1 MTVARAVIDRE
12 SSLYAESLM
21 AEVVCMTKKD
31 LNPGDKIDGIGGYT
45 VRGYAD
51 VAKDAKRDN
60 LVPIGLV
67 QGATV
72 VKAIKAG
79 ELLTYDHVE
88 LNEDS
93 LIVKLRH
100 QQDAMGLTYA

>member
-1 MTVARAVIDRE
+1 MLFR
-12 SSLYAESLM
+12 S
-21 AEVVCMTKKD
+21 
-31 LNPGDKIDGIGGYT
+31 
-45 VRGYAD
+45 
-51 VAKDAKRDN
+51 
-60 LVPIGLV
+60 IGLV

-93 LIVKLRH
+93 LIVKLRR

>member
-1 MTVARAVIDRE
+1 MLFR
-12 SSLYAESLM
+12 S
-21 AEVVCMTKKD
+21 
-31 LNPGDKIDGIGGYT
+31 
-45 VRGYAD
+45 
-51 VAKDAKRDN
+51 DAKRDN

-93 LIVKLRH
+93 LIVKLRR

>member
-1 MTVARAVIDRE
+1 
-12 SSLYAESLM
+12 
-21 AEVVCMTKKD
+21 
-31 LNPGDKIDGIGGYT
+31 
-45 VRGYAD
+45 RGYAD

-67 QGATV
+67 QGATII
-72 VKAIKAG
+72 KAIKAG

-93 LIVKLRH
+93 LIVKLRK